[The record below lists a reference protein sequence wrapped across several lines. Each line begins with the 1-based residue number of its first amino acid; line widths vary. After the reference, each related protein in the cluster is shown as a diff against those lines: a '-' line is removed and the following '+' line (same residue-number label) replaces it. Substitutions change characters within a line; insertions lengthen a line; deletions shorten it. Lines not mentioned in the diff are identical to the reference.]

1 MIKLNSINFKISV
14 LYVLL
19 LGLILVFF
27 SGILYGSVRYILYRN
42 LDRELWDKAHEITEM
57 INAYVKVMGPGSRSV
72 KAASRKVIRLEGVSL
87 SPRTRNE
94 IEERLLKVVD
104 KYELKEDYAQ
114 LTDAKGVTIVRSEDQ
129 GTKLLDEFLRVQN
142 AVSKKGG
149 LRSPRYQTVGNFRL
163 IRMPVVLKDKKAY
176 ILQIATSLEDIDR
189 ILQEWLVFIGT
200 AIPVIIF
207 FASFLGRIFVVQIL
221 KPVHQIADTAEKI
234 SHEDL
239 ALRVQ
244 AEGVDEEM
252 KHLVNA
258 FNEMISRLE
267 TSFKHIQ
274 EFSSHVAHELK
285 TPLAVIRGESELALR
300 KEREPAEYRRALE
313 SNLKETDRMIKV
325 IEDLLLLSRLE
336 YESEVYRFESFDLV
350 KFLEE
355 IREQSEILSASKEI
369 EVALEPSAGPLFL
382 KGDPLHLRRLFL
394 NLIDNAIKFTPSGG
408 RIHLRISKRDSCTEV
423 TVSDNGAG
431 IAPADLPRI
440 FDKFFHRDRNG
451 AVAGNGLGLA
461 IAQSIARAHRGT
473 IEVASQPDQG
483 ATFTVVLPSP

>member
-1 MIKLNSINFKISV
+1 M
-14 LYVLL
+14 
-19 LGLILVFF
+19 
-27 SGILYGSVRYILYRN
+27 
-42 LDRELWDKAHEITEM
+42 
-57 INAYVKVMGPGSRSV
+57 
-72 KAASRKVIRLEGVSL
+72 
-87 SPRTRNE
+87 
-94 IEERLLKVVD
+94 
-104 KYELKEDYAQ
+104 
-114 LTDAKGVTIVRSEDQ
+114 
-129 GTKLLDEFLRVQN
+129 
-142 AVSKKGG
+142 
-149 LRSPRYQTVGNFRL
+149 
-163 IRMPVVLKDKKAY
+163 
-176 ILQIATSLEDIDR
+176 
-189 ILQEWLVFIGT
+189 
-200 AIPVIIF
+200 IIF

-221 KPVHQIADTAEKI
+221 KPVRQIADTAEKI

-239 ALRVQ
+239 ALRVR

-300 KEREPAEYRRALE
+300 KEREPTEYRRALE
-313 SNLKETDRMIKV
+313 SNLRETERMINV
-325 IEDLLLLSRLE
+325 TEDLLLLSRLE
-336 YESEVYRFESFDLV
+336 YESEVYRFERFDLV

-355 IREQSEILSASKEI
+355 IREQSEILSAPKEV
-369 EVALEPSAGPLFL
+369 EVALETPSGPLFL

-408 RIHLRISKRDSCTEV
+408 RIRLRVSKRDSRAEV

-451 AVAGNGLGLA
+451 TAAGNGLGLA

-473 IEVASQPDQG
+473 IEVASQPNQG
-483 ATFTVVLPSP
+483 ATFTVILPSP